1 MGSGPVVSRDYGTV
15 WKLEL
20 DGLQK
25 GENSIALELSKRKE
39 LWPTGLVLTWVIR
52 CMRVSAEEQDCLEG
66 VGYTQ

>member
-1 MGSGPVVSRDYGTV
+1 MGSSPVVSRDYDTV

-20 DGLQK
+20 DGFQK

-39 LWPTGLVLTWVIR
+39 LWPTGLVLTWGIR
-52 CMRVSAEEQDCLEG
+52 RMRVSAEEQDCLEG